1 MKKKYVLIIG
11 KSPSKGA
18 RSPILWNKVF
28 KVTDEYWKAHQGA
41 DHILVMPAPVT
52 NLRHQ
57 SSMRGYF
64 HYMPQLHT
72 PIFLNVEYSMS
83 FVKEYVT

>member
-28 KVTDEYWKAHQGA
+28 KKKKIDCKMSAL
-41 DHILVMPAPVT
+41 DIPSKNILKK
-52 NLRHQ
+52 NL
-57 SSMRGYF
+57 
-64 HYMPQLHT
+64 
-72 PIFLNVEYSMS
+72 
-83 FVKEYVT
+83 

>member
-28 KVTDEYWKAHQGA
+28 KKKK
-41 DHILVMPAPVT
+41 
-52 NLRHQ
+52 N
-57 SSMRGYF
+57 
-64 HYMPQLHT
+64 
-72 PIFLNVEYSMS
+72 
-83 FVKEYVT
+83 